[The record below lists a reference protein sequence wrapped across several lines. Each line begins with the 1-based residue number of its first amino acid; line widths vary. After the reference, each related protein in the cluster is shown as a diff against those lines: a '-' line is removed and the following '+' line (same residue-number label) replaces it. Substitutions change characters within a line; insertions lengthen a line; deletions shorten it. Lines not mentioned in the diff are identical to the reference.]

1 MKILGEKLKKD
12 IQAGCPIGNF
22 ECRLCEGSNFW
33 NEGGRKLSPYARMKR
48 EWVKGEKFQREI
60 KKK

>member
-1 MKILGEKLKKD
+1 MKYKSLFFENNSKD
-12 IQAGCPIGNF
+12 GCFQGNF

-48 EWVKGEKFQREI
+48 EWVKGEKFQRKTQ
-60 KKK
+60 KK